1 MRFIARAFLGI
12 HRIGVGG
19 LPGRVEGGLQANLD
33 LAAQSF
39 KPMQHRRFKNALMR
53 LCRDITEGQKNS
65 VTGVVVLGIKIPQL
79 LIAEVGNV
87 FRVTAA
93 IEVVGIGR
101 KQFVT
106 EAIPQNRR
114 GR

>member
-1 MRFIARAFLGI
+1 MRFIARVFLGI

-19 LPGRVEGGLQANLD
+19 LPGRAEGGLEANLD
-33 LAAQSF
+33 LAAQPL
-39 KPMQHRRFKNALMR
+39 KPMQYRRFKNALMR
-53 LCRDITEGQKNS
+53 LCRDIAKGQKNS
-65 VTGVVVLGIKIPQL
+65 VTGVVVLGVKVPQF
-79 LIAEVGNV
+79 LIAEIRNA

-93 IEVVGIGR
+93 IEMVGIGR

-106 EAIPQNRR
+106 EAVPQNRR

>member
-1 MRFIARAFLGI
+1 MRFIGRAFLGI
-12 HRIGVGG
+12 HRIGVDG
-19 LPGRVEGGLQANLD
+19 LPGRAEGGLQANLD
-33 LAAQSF
+33 FVAQSF

-53 LCRDITEGQKNS
+53 LCGDIAKGQKNS

-87 FRVTAA
+87 LRVTAA

-101 KQFVT
+101 KQFVA
-106 EAIPQNRR
+106 EAIPQHRR